1 MGGFDAA
8 ARWVLIDRTV
18 LSERCGT
25 DPLICAV
32 AGRGADGEVHRVL
45 ASAVVMKRR
54 MRSLELDVETD
65 RERAE
70 RQERERKEESERHER
85 ERQEERERAK
95 RKREE
100 DHERHE
106 REREDK

>member
-8 ARWVLIDRTV
+8 ARWVSIDRTL
-18 LSERCGT
+18 LSEPCGT

-32 AGRGADGEVHRVL
+32 AGHGADGEVHRVL
-45 ASAVVMKRR
+45 ASAVVMSVGI
-54 MRSLELDVETD
+54 RSLELDLETD
-65 RERAE
+65 RERA
-70 RQERERKEESERHER
+70 ERHER

-100 DHERHE
+100 DHERRE